1 MQWSTFNLHTSITL
15 DLQDMHLGA
24 LKTRKKKE
32 YAAHLPRKALFLY
45 CIVVYSF
52 ISWREK
58 DKICICSLVA
68 PRMKKGGCMMHQL
81 LLVGTLCNV
90 ACLPA
95 CLFIDHLQFPPPQAQ
110 ATSHNW
116 WWEKKK
122 AMKRMHQPPFSWSW
136 SPQDWWLLCRL
147 LLLLYY

>member
-1 MQWSTFNLHTSITL
+1 
-15 DLQDMHLGA
+15 MHLGA
-24 LKTRKKKE
+24 LKKKE

-81 LLVGTLCNV
+81 LLVGT
-90 ACLPA
+90 CLPVHRSLA
-95 CLFIDHLQFPPPQAQ
+95 IP
-110 ATSHNW
+110 
-116 WWEKKK
+116 
-122 AMKRMHQPPFSWSW
+122 
-136 SPQDWWLLCRL
+136 SPTGTGHIT
-147 LLLLYY
+147 